1 MRKVS
6 VSPWAKQDRCA
17 EELGGEYVF
26 SRKPNPALLAFP
38 EMDEALI
45 REETRNTL
53 ALCREHDCPVE
64 LILKDISTVRYRS
77 ERLTRWENIVMEL
90 VREDS

>member
-6 VSPWAKQDRCA
+6 VSPWAKQERCA

-26 SRKPNPALLAFP
+26 SRKPNPALLDFP

-45 REETRNTL
+45 REETCKTL

-64 LILKDISTVRYRS
+64 LILKDISTVRYRP